1 MSETPYSGYRSL
13 VMAAIILAVLGVLG
27 LILLGNSTLPTVG
40 PRWLLF
46 FLGILAITG
55 VAIPFIWL
63 LHRRFS
69 ADRPSPSSV
78 LLRQSIWIGLFG
90 SLCLWLQINRA
101 LTLSL
106 AILLGVGFAAMEW
119 FLGVLERNRWRPP
132 R

>member
-1 MSETPYSGYRSL
+1 
-13 VMAAIILAVLGVLG
+13 MAAIILAVLGVLG